1 MATWQHGNMAQHGNM
16 TKIIVPILVISK
28 SEKSQFQGFCNLDGH
43 TDHICVGMI
52 SSRVKD

>member
-1 MATWQHGNMAQHGNM
+1 MAQHGNM